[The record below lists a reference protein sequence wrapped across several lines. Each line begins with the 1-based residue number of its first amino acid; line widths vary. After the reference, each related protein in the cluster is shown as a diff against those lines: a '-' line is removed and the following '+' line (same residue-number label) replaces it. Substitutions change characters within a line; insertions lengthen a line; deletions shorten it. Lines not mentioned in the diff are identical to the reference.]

1 MTPPSET
8 LVIDASEISKM
19 QPWRRSWFYAAR
31 GDEPTLAW
39 MILIHLSA
47 LVGMILFPL
56 PGWRIVLTAWSIYF
70 LGGLGTTVCFH
81 RALSHKTVKLNPVV
95 RDVLV
100 FLAMMNGSGSPLS
113 WVANHRLHHA
123 KSDTPED
130 ISSPR
135 IGGFWWSHLRW
146 LWQAG
151 AAPVQK
157 YCKEL
162 NTPAYR
168 KWTHLQI
175 PLFAMAFFLGL
186 PFGLYFAAPAHGFA
200 AAHPVLAALFWIG
213 PIRLV
218 WALHAQCFVNSICH
232 LRPGVPMG
240 EPTARNLP
248 WLGVMHAFQGE
259 QWHQNHHDRPGSA
272 RLGFHPGQWDV
283 GWLTIV
289 VLEKLGLAKD
299 VRRPNLFEEIDVAA

>member
-1 MTPPSET
+1 VTPPPET
-8 LVIDASEISKM
+8 FADTLTIDAANVAKL
-19 QPWRRSWFYAAR
+19 QPWKWRWWKPAP
-31 GDEPTLAW
+31 GDEATFGW
-39 MILIHLSA
+39 MVLIHVSA
-47 LVGMILFPL
+47 IVGMILFPL
-56 PGWRIVLTAWSIYF
+56 PGWKIVLAAWGVYF

-81 RALSHKTVKLNPVV
+81 RALAHKSVKLHPLA
-95 RDVLV
+95 RDGLT

-151 AAPVQK
+151 AAPVAK

-162 NTPAYR
+162 NTPAFQ
-168 KWTHLQI
+168 KWTKLQI
-175 PLFAMAFFLGL
+175 PLFAVAFLLGL
-186 PFGLYFAAPAHGFA
+186 PFAYLFDMPL
-200 AAHPVLAALFWIG
+200 LAALFWLG

-240 EPTARNLP
+240 EPTARNVP

-272 RLGFHPGQWDV
+272 RLGFGPGQLDV
-283 GWLTIV
+283 GWYTILL
-289 VLEKLGLAKD
+289 LEKVGLAKD
-299 VRRPNLFEEIDVAA
+299 VRRPDLRENVEIAA

>member
-1 MTPPSET
+1 VTPSPEA
-8 LVIDASEISKM
+8 LVIDASDISKM
-19 QPWRRSWFYAAR
+19 QPWKRPWWQPAR
-31 GDEPTLAW
+31 GDEPTFGW
-39 MILIHLSA
+39 MVLIHVTA
-47 LVGMILFPL
+47 VVGMILFPL
-56 PGWRIVLTAWSIYF
+56 PGWRIALTAWAIYF

-81 RALSHKTVKLNPVV
+81 RALSHKSVKLNPVV
-95 RDVLV
+95 RDVLI

-162 NTPAYR
+162 NTPTYR
-168 KWTHLQI
+168 KWTRLQI
-175 PLFAMAFFLGL
+175 PLFALAFLLG
-186 PFGLYFAAPAHGFA
+186 GVFAVAFHWPL
-200 AAHPVLAALFWIG
+200 LASLFWIG

-240 EPTARNLP
+240 ESTARNIP

-272 RLGFHPGQWDV
+272 RLGFHPGQLDV

-289 VLEKLGLAKD
+289 ALEKLGLAKD
-299 VRRPNLFEEIDVAA
+299 VRRPDLREEVDAAA

>member
-1 MTPPSET
+1 VTPPLEALS
-8 LVIDASEISKM
+8 LDASEISKLE
-19 QPWRRSWFYAAR
+19 PWRRPWWQPAR
-31 GDEPTLAW
+31 GDGPTFFW
-39 MILIHLSA
+39 MMLIHAAA
-47 LVGMILFPL
+47 LVGFLLFPL
-56 PGWRIVLTAWSIYF
+56 PGWRVVAAAWGIYF

-81 RALSHKTVKLNPVV
+81 RALSHKTLKLHPVA

-151 AAPVQK
+151 AAPVAK

-168 KWTHLQI
+168 KWTALQI
-175 PLFAMAFFLGL
+175 PLFALAFFMGA
-186 PFGLYFAAPAHGFA
+186 PFGWAAF
-200 AAHPVLAALFWIG
+200 FWLG

-232 LRPGVPMG
+232 IRPGVPMG
-240 EPTARNLP
+240 EPTARNVP

-272 RLGFHPGQWDV
+272 RLGGSPAQLDV
-283 GWLTIV
+283 GWYTILL
-289 VLEKLGLAKD
+289 LERVGLAKD
-299 VRRPNLFEEIDVAA
+299 VRRPAVHEAIDAAA

>member
-1 MTPPSET
+1 VTPPADT
-8 LVIDASEISKM
+8 LTADAADIANL
-19 QPWRRSWFYAAR
+19 QPWKWPWWKPAP
-31 GDEPTLAW
+31 GDEPTFGW
-39 MILIHLSA
+39 MMLIHVTA
-47 LVGMILFPL
+47 VIGLVLFPL
-56 PGWRIVLTAWSIYF
+56 PGWRLVLAAWGIFF
-70 LGGLGTTVCFH
+70 LGGLGTTVAFH
-81 RALSHKTVKLNPVV
+81 RALSHKTLKLNPLV
-95 RDVLV
+95 RDVLI
-100 FLAMMNGSGSPLS
+100 FFAMINGGGSPLS

-130 ISSPR
+130 VSSPR

-151 AAPVQK
+151 AAPVSR

-162 NTPAYR
+162 NVPAYR
-168 KWTHLQI
+168 KWTTLQI
-175 PLFAMAFFLGL
+175 PLCALGL
-186 PFGLYFAAPAHGFA
+186 LLGAPFGWAG
-200 AAHPVLAALFWIG
+200 LFWLG

-232 LRPGVPMG
+232 LKPGVPMG

-272 RLGFHPGQWDV
+272 RLGFQRGQLDV
-283 GWLTIV
+283 GWYTILL
-289 VLEKLGLAKD
+289 LEKLGLAKD
-299 VRRPNLFEEIDVAA
+299 VRRPDLREAVEKAA

>member
-1 MTPPSET
+1 VTPPLEAVAEPLT
-8 LVIDASEISKM
+8 IDASKISEV
-19 QPWRRSWFYAAR
+19 QPWRRPWWQSAP
-31 GDEPTLAW
+31 GDEATFGW
-39 MILIHLSA
+39 MVLIHVTA
-47 LVGMILFPL
+47 VVGMILFPL
-56 PGWRIVLTAWSIYF
+56 PGWRIFLAAWSVYF

-81 RALSHKTVKLNPVV
+81 RALSHKTLKLNPVA
-95 RDVLV
+95 RDGLI

-130 ISSPR
+130 VSSPR

-151 AAPVQK
+151 AAPVGK

-168 KWTHLQI
+168 KWTRLQI
-175 PLFAMAFFLGL
+175 PLFALAFFLGVPL
-186 PFGLYFAAPAHGFA
+186 ALLAGARAPHIIIASF
-200 AAHPVLAALFWIG
+200 FWLG

-240 EPTARNLP
+240 EPTARNVP

-272 RLGFHPGQWDV
+272 RLGYQAGQLDV

-289 VLEKLGLAKD
+289 LLEKVGLAKD
-299 VRRPNLFEEIDVAA
+299 VRRPDLRETVEAAA

>member
-1 MTPPSET
+1 VTPSPET
-8 LVIDASEISKM
+8 LNLDASEISKL
-19 QPWRRSWFYAAR
+19 QPWRWPWYRPAR
-31 GDEPTLAW
+31 GDEATFGW
-39 MILIHLSA
+39 MMLIHVTA
-47 LVGMILFPL
+47 IVGFIMFPI
-56 PGWRIVLTAWSIYF
+56 PGWKLGLAAWSVYF
-70 LGGLGTTVCFH
+70 LGGLGTTVAFH
-81 RALSHKTVKLNPVV
+81 RALSHKTLKLHPVP
-95 RDVLV
+95 RDILI

-130 ISSPR
+130 VSSPR

-151 AAPVQK
+151 AAPVGR

-162 NTPAYR
+162 NTPTYQ
-168 KWTHLQI
+168 KWTKAQI
-175 PLFAMAFFLGL
+175 PLFALAFCLGL
-186 PFGLYFAAPAHGFA
+186 VFA
-200 AAHPVLAALFWIG
+200 LAFDWPLLATFFWLG

-232 LRPGVPMG
+232 LRPGTPMG
-240 EPTARNLP
+240 ESTARNLP

-272 RLGFHPGQWDV
+272 RLGFNPGQLDV

-289 VLEKLGLAKD
+289 ALEKLGLAKD
-299 VRRPNLFEEIDVAA
+299 VRRPDLRESVDAAA